1 MDSFFRIGNWT
12 NPSFI
17 YITKGG
23 VYMEMPVSIEQKK
36 VIAELLADIIYEQML
51 KDANEKNGDA
61 SNDE

>member
-1 MDSFFRIGNWT
+1 
-12 NPSFI
+12 
-17 YITKGG
+17 
-23 VYMEMPVSIEQKK
+23 MEMPVSIEQKK